1 MATTA
6 EVRTRA
12 LRRLGVLGRGQ
23 TARAEDNAE
32 LDQAY
37 KELYADLEV
46 KGLTTWGNNTAD
58 VPDRFVDPISALL
71 AAYRVEEFSVPPAK
85 YQRIMEAAYG
95 RSGNK
100 AENRIREL
108 QSVGKNAPTKIEN
121 Y

>member
-6 EVRTRA
+6 QIRTRV

-32 LDQAY
+32 IDQAY
-37 KELYADLEV
+37 KEVYADLEN
-46 KGLTTWGNNTAD
+46 KGLTIWGSNTAD
-58 VPDRFVDPISALL
+58 VPDRFVDPISALV
-71 AAYRVEEFSVPPAK
+71 AASRVEEFSVPLPK
-85 YQRIMEAAYG
+85 YQRIMGAA
-95 RSGNK
+95 SV

-121 Y
+121 F